1 MIKPIHSI
9 IRQIPSVITSLNLV
23 TGCFSIVCAMNNQL
37 VIASILI
44 FLAGLF
50 DFSDGFSARM
60 LKAYSEF
67 GKSLDSLAD
76 VVSFGIAPSIIMV
89 ELLTKAVQSSD
100 HGFQFLQGGFWESF
114 EVTCGFFIAVFSA
127 IRLAKFNI
135 DQRQVNTF
143 IGVPTPINAFFIAS
157 LPIVLSRYQVMEHW
171 ILHTYI
177 LLPLICILSF
187 LLVCNVPMISLKFKN
202 YAFTGNQS
210 KYILL
215 GGSGLLF
222 LFFQFS
228 AFPLIYILYVLVSLT
243 MKTIN

>member
-143 IGVPTPINAFFIAS
+143 I
-157 LPIVLSRYQVMEHW
+157 
-171 ILHTYI
+171 
-177 LLPLICILSF
+177 
-187 LLVCNVPMISLKFKN
+187 
-202 YAFTGNQS
+202 
-210 KYILL
+210 
-215 GGSGLLF
+215 
-222 LFFQFS
+222 
-228 AFPLIYILYVLVSLT
+228 
-243 MKTIN
+243 

>member
-1 MIKPIHSI
+1 
-9 IRQIPSVITSLNLV
+9 
-23 TGCFSIVCAMNNQL
+23 MNNQL